1 MKNLHIFKHPKQS
14 VFSDVMIIV
23 FMIVL
28 AIALVLANILITAAY
43 PKKSERGF
51 VEPFSNDEVI
61 HPEVVDNITQIKENN
76 MIIQGSLQATNKKV
90 EMINERLATLEKVII
105 TMVEKKIDEK
115 N

>member
-1 MKNLHIFKHPKQS
+1 
-14 VFSDVMIIV
+14 MIIV
-23 FMIVL
+23 FLIVL

-43 PKKSERGF
+43 PKKNEKGF
-51 VEPFSNDEVI
+51 VEPFNNNNNNTNEVFQPEVI
-61 HPEVVDNITQIKENN
+61 DNITQIKENN

-105 TMVEKKIDEK
+105 TMVEKKIGEK